1 MHLLAVRHPPWP
13 STRRRGFLMP
23 TDQQVCAEL
32 ARMTALFQA
41 RAIAA
46 AMGIKQP
53 VSLPTPTT
61 KPRSAE

>member
-1 MHLLAVRHPPWP
+1 
-13 STRRRGFLMP
+13 MP

-53 VSLPTPTT
+53 VSLTTPTT